1 MNTSWTTP
9 EITAWINKHIQ
20 VVSMWIAPPG
30 SSKSSSLA
38 PYFAQGPVLLLF
50 SPRSLYG
57 PSSSDAYM
65 MLRQLGMQYYNC
77 RGDLWVQE
85 MATKY
90 IAEQRRVSAQVYGEL
105 REECNAMLKRHPA
118 QEEEDAVTAKD
129 GCSKS
134 SAISVSFVSVL
145 NSSKFAEGKQKP
157 NVADQ
162 NGYCDIECDAKFFE
176 CGGGVGEDRGGCA
189 AARAKRKHSGLYG
202 EGARNNGEENAKPV
216 SSMLDAEQDYR
227 GPKLL
232 RKFNSRRQCELLRL
246 NEMDNSEVFFN
257 ESEDDAAV
265 YLDLVKGLSCKYN
278 KTLTFLGMDS
288 SLYHAFAERLGV
300 DVLNEPNQ
308 SVAIIVDHEV
318 GQSNPS
324 LNSIQPRFSS
334 RTNLPTCCGA
344 TSTWPRWPSW
354 CTGST
359 TGRTAASGARATCP
373 SPTHTRSACTNCAR
387 KAAGWWTQSALN

>member
-1 MNTSWTTP
+1 
-9 EITAWINKHIQ
+9 
-20 VVSMWIAPPG
+20 
-30 SSKSSSLA
+30 
-38 PYFAQGPVLLLF
+38 
-50 SPRSLYG
+50 
-57 PSSSDAYM
+57 

-90 IAEQRRVSAQVYGEL
+90 IAEQRRVSAQLYSEL

-118 QEEEDAVTAKD
+118 QEEEDAVAAKD

-145 NSSKFAEGKQKP
+145 NSSKFAEGKQKQ

-176 CGGGVGEDRGGCA
+176 CGVVGEDRGGCA

-202 EGARNNGEENAKPV
+202 EGARNNDDEESSKPV

-232 RKFNSRRQCELLRL
+232 RRFNSRRQCELLRL
-246 NEMDNSEVFFN
+246 NELDNSEVFFH
-257 ESEDDAAV
+257 ESDDDAGG

-318 GQSNPS
+318 GHPNPL
-324 LNSIQPRFSS
+324 LNTTQPSISS

-344 TSTWPRWPSW
+344 TSTWPRWPNW
-354 CTGST
+354 CTAST
-359 TGRTAASGARATCP
+359 TGRTAASGARATSP
-373 SPTHTRSACTNCAR
+373 SPTRTRSACTNCAG
-387 KAAGWWTQSALN
+387 KAAAWSTPNGPNWS